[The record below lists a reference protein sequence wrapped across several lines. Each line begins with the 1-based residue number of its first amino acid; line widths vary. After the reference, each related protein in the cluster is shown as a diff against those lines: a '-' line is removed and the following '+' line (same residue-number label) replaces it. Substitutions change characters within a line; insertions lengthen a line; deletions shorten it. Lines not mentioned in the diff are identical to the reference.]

1 MGKGALL
8 KCLNGVGESLS
19 SSSSSAAGARPEQG
33 RGGEEKEREHLTCRK
48 RMEEDGRTAAAP
60 GREGGRTDGG
70 HAMYHG
76 RAALMESQPG
86 PLPPR
91 RRKGKKDE
99 RCLIRKKEGEMK
111 RGAGHSRSSVAK
123 KERRRGGKL
132 VFSRLIDGEGEEGP
146 FPFSVLLICRK

>member
-1 MGKGALL
+1 MPTV
-8 KCLNGVGESLS
+8 NGVGESLS
-19 SSSSSAAGARPEQG
+19 SSSSSGAAAGARPEQG
-33 RGGEEKEREHLTCRK
+33 EGEEKEREHLTCRK
-48 RMEEDGRTAAAP
+48 RMEEDGRTAEAP

-86 PLPPR
+86 PLLSR

-123 KERRRGGKL
+123 KERRRGENL
-132 VFSRLIDGEGEEGP
+132 S
-146 FPFSVLLICRK
+146 FPA